1 MEPIHK
7 IPKFNFDN
15 SRGRNLSS
23 VIVTGERTLRATW
36 SPELAQDLQAYHN
49 IDITEE
55 MNRILSEEITRE
67 INRERINIVREQFTQ
82 TFWPDIPPVT
92 PMAEPLGIL
101 HYLDFQ
107 YVQEPRV
114 YNDGSWSLRNYFE
127 SVLGIKTEIKLHTFI

>member
-15 SRGRNLSS
+15 SKNCNLSS

-36 SPELAQDLQAYHN
+36 SPELAQDLHAYHG

-55 MNRILSEEITRE
+55 MNRILSEELTRGVNRRIFNTIT
-67 INRERINIVREQFTQ
+67 Q
-82 TFWPDIPPVT
+82 DLVT
-92 PMAEPLGIL
+92 VQPLGPPNGQIF
-101 HYLDFQ
+101 YFDFQ
-107 YVQEPRV
+107 YEQEPRV

-127 SVLGIKTEIKLHTFI
+127 SILGIKTEIKSHTFI